1 MKKLAILS
9 MMVGILIVFPGLLQG
24 QASIKEVTLNE
35 RTIQDPMKSWTIT
48 FTQPINKGTFK
59 KQNFLIKDEKK
70 RQIKAK
76 LSLSKDEQKVTITP
90 ESPYKKGITYYLYIK
105 GNVKSDQNEFLSE
118 HTVLPFK
125 METAS
130 KGSKN
135 SSGTAVSSGKQQ
147 TSSSGKTSSSGSG
160 SKSSSSSSANSST
173 SSKTPGKN
181 LVKVQTK
188 KHSHFDEISVQ
199 VSDYVTKVK
208 AGSHVF
214 EYKGNNL
221 FVLYQPGLKS
231 GDKITVKGY
240 SMSGKVLETKE
251 VVIP

>member
-1 MKKLAILS
+1 MKKLAILF
-9 MMVGILIVFPGLLQG
+9 MMVGILIVFPGMLQG
-24 QASIKEVTLNE
+24 QASIKELTLGE

-59 KQNFLIKDEKK
+59 KQNFLIKDDKK
-70 RQIKAK
+70 RQVKAK
-76 LSLSKDEQKVTITP
+76 LSLSKDEKKVTITP
-90 ESPYKKGITYYLYIK
+90 ESPYKKGVTYYLYIK
-105 GNVKSDQNEFLSE
+105 GNVKSGSNAFLNE
-118 HTVLPFK
+118 HTVMPFK
-125 METAS
+125 IGAPS
-130 KGSKN
+130 KESKN
-135 SSGTAVSSGKQQ
+135 SSGKTATNSKQPAS
-147 TSSSGKTSSSGSG
+147 TSGKTTSSGSD
-160 SKSSSSSSANSST
+160 SKSSSNASTST

-208 AGSHVF
+208 AGSNEF

-231 GDKITVKGY
+231 GEKITVKGY

>member
-1 MKKLAILS
+1 MKKIAILF
-9 MMVGILIVFPGLLQG
+9 MMVGILIVFPGMLQG
-24 QASIKEVTLNE
+24 QASIKEVTLQA

-48 FTQPINKGTFK
+48 FTQPINKGTLK
-59 KQNFLIKDEKK
+59 KQNFLIKDGKK
-70 RQIKAK
+70 KQVNAK
-76 LSLSKDEQKVTITP
+76 LNLSKDEKKVTITP
-90 ESPYKKGITYYLYIK
+90 ESPYKKGVTYYLTIK
-105 GNVKSDQNEFLSE
+105 GNVKSGSNEFLSQ

-125 METAS
+125 LGTAS

-135 SSGTAVSSGKQQ
+135 SNGNVTSGGKQQ
-147 TSSSGKTSSSGSG
+147 TSSSGKTSSSDSG
-160 SKSSSSSSANSST
+160 SKSSSNSST
-173 SSKTPGKN
+173 SSSSKTVGKN

-199 VSDYVTKVK
+199 VSDQVTKVK
-208 AGSHVF
+208 AGSDEF

-231 GDKITVKGY
+231 GEKITVKGY
-240 SMSGKVLETKE
+240 SMSGKVLESKE

>member
-1 MKKLAILS
+1 MKKITILF
-9 MMVGILIVFPGLLQG
+9 MMVCSLIVFPGILQG
-24 QASIKEVTLNE
+24 QASIKEVTLYE
-35 RTIQDPMKSWTIT
+35 RAIQDPMKSWTIT

-59 KQNFLIKDEKK
+59 KQNFLIKDDKK
-70 RQIKAK
+70 RQVQAK
-76 LSLSKDEQKVTITP
+76 LSLSKDEKKVTITP
-90 ESPYKKGITYYLYIK
+90 ESPYKKGVTYYLYIK
-105 GNVKSDQNEFLSE
+105 GNVKSGSNAFLNE

-125 METAS
+125 MGAAS
-130 KGSKN
+130 KESKN
-135 SSGTAVSSGKQQ
+135 SSGKTAANSKQPA
-147 TSSSGKTSSSGSG
+147 SSSGKTASSGSD
-160 SKSSSSSSANSST
+160 SKSSSNASTST

-208 AGSHVF
+208 AGSDEF

-231 GDKITVKGY
+231 GEKITVKGY

>member
-1 MKKLAILS
+1 MKKITILF
-9 MMVGILIVFPGLLQG
+9 MMVCSLIVFPGMLQG
-24 QASIKEVTLNE
+24 QASLKELTLSE

-48 FTQPINKGTFK
+48 FTQPINKGTLK
-59 KQNFLIKDEKK
+59 KQNFLIKDGKK
-70 RQIKAK
+70 RQVKAK
-76 LSLSKDEQKVTITP
+76 LSLSKDERKVTITP
-90 ESPYKKGITYYLYIK
+90 ESPYKKGVTYFLYIK

-125 METAS
+125 IGTAP
-130 KGSKN
+130 KGSKASN
-135 SSGTAVSSGKQQ
+135 VNVASAGKQP
-147 TSSSGKTSSSGSG
+147 TSSSGKTSSSSSD
-160 SKSSSSSSANSST
+160 SKSSSNSSSNTST
-173 SSKTPGKN
+173 KTPGKN

-188 KHSHFDEISVQ
+188 KYSHFDEISVQ

-208 AGSHVF
+208 AGSDEF

-221 FVLYQPGLKS
+221 FVLYKPGLKS
-231 GDKITVKGY
+231 GEKITVKGY

>member
-1 MKKLAILS
+1 

-24 QASIKEVTLNE
+24 QASIKEVTLSE
-35 RTIQDPMKSWTIT
+35 RVIQDPMKSWTIT

-76 LSLSKDEQKVTITP
+76 LSLSKDERKVTITP
-90 ESPYKKGITYYLYIK
+90 ESPYKKGVTYYLYIK

-125 METAS
+125 MATAS
-130 KGSKN
+130 KGSKD

-147 TSSSGKTSSSGSG
+147 TSSSGKASSSGSD
-160 SKSSSSSSANSST
+160 SKSSSSSSSSVNSST
-173 SSKTPGKN
+173 NSKTSGKN

-231 GDKITVKGY
+231 GEKITVKGY

>member
-1 MKKLAILS
+1 MKKLAILF
-9 MMVGILIVFPGLLQG
+9 MMVGILIVFPGVLQG
-24 QASIKEVTLNE
+24 QASLKELTLSE

-48 FTQPINKGTFK
+48 FTQPINKGTLK
-59 KQNFLIKDEKK
+59 KQNFLIKDDKK
-70 RQIKAK
+70 RQVKAK
-76 LSLSKDEQKVTITP
+76 LSLSKDEKKVTITP
-90 ESPYKKGITYYLYIK
+90 ESPYKKGVTYYLYIK
-105 GNVKSDQNEFLSE
+105 GNVKSGSNAFLNE

-125 METAS
+125 IGAVPKE
-130 KGSKN
+130 SKN
-135 SSGTAVSSGKQQ
+135 SSGKTTTNDKQPA
-147 TSSSGKTSSSGSG
+147 SSSGKTASSGSD
-160 SKSSSSSSANSST
+160 SKSSSNASTST

-208 AGSHVF
+208 AGSNEF

-231 GDKITVKGY
+231 GEKITVKGY